1 MCGSPG
7 FKKLKKEKRKTRNNR
22 GTEQRLGKVRGVNS
36 CNFAKV
42 GGVGEGDFELRSEG
56 GEGTSQADGRNKSQE

>member
-22 GTEQRLGKVRGVNS
+22 GTEQRLGKI
-36 CNFAKV
+36 
-42 GGVGEGDFELRSEG
+42 GGVKLLQLYKG
-56 GEGTSQADGRNKSQE
+56 GWGRRR